1 VAGNRSAFFKRETAN
16 DRHDGGE
23 VMPRGPSAAA
33 QRQLSDSDRG
43 RIAAL
48 AAKLFAA
55 VIDHAPRAH
64 AFAYSEEAV
73 LDATASARKYAVA
86 QARALLA
93 EVDRPASP
101 RPIARTSLRD
111 DLAALRECFGA
122 GEIAAALASLREEG
136 RG

>member
-1 VAGNRSAFFKRETAN
+1 MS
-16 DRHDGGE
+16 
-23 VMPRGPSAAA
+23 RGPSAAA

-55 VIDHAPRAH
+55 VIDHAPHAH
-64 AFAYSEEAV
+64 AFEYSEEAV

-93 EVDRPASP
+93 EVDAQRCTHQWTTDRVGPTQEWQ
-101 RPIARTSLRD
+101 RRCSLCS
-111 DLAALRECFGA
+111 AAEKY
-122 GEIAAALASLREEG
+122 
-136 RG
+136 

>member
-1 VAGNRSAFFKRETAN
+1 
-16 DRHDGGE
+16 
-23 VMPRGPSAAA
+23 MPRKPSTAAL
-33 QRQLSDSDRG
+33 RQLSDSDRG

-55 VIDHAPRAH
+55 VIDHAPHAH
-64 AFAYSEEAV
+64 AFEYSEEAV

-93 EVDRPASP
+93 EVDRVASA
-101 RPIARTSLRD
+101 RPISRTSLRD
-111 DLAALRECFGA
+111 DLAALRACFGP
-122 GEIAAALASLREEG
+122 GEIEAALASLREEG